1 MSANPLLSIE
11 GLTASVDEK
20 TILHNVNLNVA
31 AGETHVLMGPNGAG
45 KSTLGHLVMGDPV
58 YTVNDGRIVFDGQ
71 DITELTTDKRSRAGL
86 FLSFQAPVEI
96 PGVPLSS
103 FLRASIAG
111 RPGLEM
117 KGKEF
122 RRRVK
127 ELAAELNMDTAYLNR
142 ELGVGFSGGEKKK
155 VEMLQL
161 LLLQPKL
168 AILDETDSGL
178 DVDAL
183 STVSHGMDAYRK
195 SCDGSMLI
203 ITHNTRILEHLDV
216 DRVHVMVKGHIVR
229 EDDASLIPW
238 IDKNGFE
245 TFEREAAEQR
255 AQAEAAEPQWML
267 DLRLKSLEIFN
278 RFPDPTWGPSIEGL
292 DMDNI
297 VTYVKPNTDQKH
309 DWESVPDDI
318 KNTFERLGIPEAER
332 SYLAGVGAQYDSE
345 LVYHNMQDTASKMG
359 IVYSGIEEALHDPQW
374 EPLIHEKFMTLIPPT
389 DHKFAALHGAVWS
402 GGSFVYVPKGTKLDF
417 PLQSY
422 FRLNAKGAGQF
433 EHTLIIV
440 EDDADL
446 HFIEGCSAPKYN
458 VANLHA
464 GAVELFVGK
473 RAHLRY
479 STIENWSKNMYNL
492 NTKRARVD
500 EDGDIEWISG
510 SFGSHVGY
518 LYPMSVLNGR
528 RARSSFTGITFAGA
542 GQNLDTGCKVVLNA
556 PETSAT
562 VETKGISKSGGIQTF
577 RSSIVATP
585 KAEGSKATVSC
596 QSLMLDDQSRSDT
609 IPAMDIRAKNVDIG
623 HEATIGRIG
632 DDKVFYLMSRGIS
645 EEEARTMIV
654 NGFANPVS
662 KELPLEYAVEMN
674 NLIKLEM
681 EGAIG

>member
-1 MSANPLLSIE
+1 MKEKTYVEDVDRSMYDFRNEDKDAYKVKE
-11 GLTASVDEK
+11 GLNPEIVEQISSEK
-20 TILHNVNLNVA
+20 H
-31 AGETHVLMGPNGAG
+31 
-45 KSTLGHLVMGDPV
+45 DP
-58 YTVNDGRIVFDGQ
+58 
-71 DITELTTDKRSRAGL
+71 EW
-86 FLSFQAPVEI
+86 
-96 PGVPLSS
+96 
-103 FLRASIAG
+103 
-111 RPGLEM
+111 M
-117 KGKEF
+117 KEF
-122 RRRVK
+122 R
-127 ELAAELNMDTAYLNR
+127 M
-142 ELGVGFSGGEKKK
+142 
-155 VEMLQL
+155 
-161 LLLQPKL
+161 
-168 AILDETDSGL
+168 
-178 DVDAL
+178 
-183 STVSHGMDAYRK
+183 
-195 SCDGSMLI
+195 
-203 ITHNTRILEHLDV
+203 
-216 DRVHVMVKGHIVR
+216 
-229 EDDASLIPW
+229 
-238 IDKNGFE
+238 
-245 TFEREAAEQR
+245 
-255 AQAEAAEPQWML
+255 
-267 DLRLKSLEIFN
+267 KSLEIFN
-278 RFPDPTWGPSIEGL
+278 NSTMPDEWGPSIEGL

-297 VTYVKPNTDQKH
+297 VTYVRPNTHMAAK
-309 DWESVPDDI
+309 WSEVPEEI
-318 KNTFERLGIPEAER
+318 KDTFEKLGIPKAER
-332 SYLAGVGAQYDSE
+332 ESLAGVGAQYDSE
-345 LVYHNMQDTASKMG
+345 LVYHNVK
-359 IVYSGIEEALHDPQW
+359 EEVAAQGVIYTDMESALNGEYADMVHK
-374 EPLIHEKFMTLIPPT
+374 HFMKLVPPT

-402 GGSFVYVPKGTKLDF
+402 GGSFVYVPKGVSVTI

-422 FRLNAKGAGQF
+422 FRLNAPGAGQF

-440 EDDADL
+440 DEGAYL

-464 GAVELFVGK
+464 GCVELFVGK
-473 RAHLRY
+473 NATLRY